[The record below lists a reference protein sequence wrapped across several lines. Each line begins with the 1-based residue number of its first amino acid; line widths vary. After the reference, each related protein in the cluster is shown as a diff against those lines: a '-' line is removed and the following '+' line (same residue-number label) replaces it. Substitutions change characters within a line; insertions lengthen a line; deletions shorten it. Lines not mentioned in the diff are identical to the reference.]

1 MKYAREDNQKWETD
15 LTQKCDMPEIEPDR
29 KSPNPTSTSLSD

>member
-29 KSPNPTSTSLSD
+29 KSPNPTSTSLSN